1 MFRHARDA
9 HYVVVVSFSF
19 LHIFFWFFLVFA
31 PCLSRFRLLA
41 YRCSTFLLQTYSNVD
56 DRLTES
62 LREV

>member
-9 HYVVVVSFSF
+9 HYVVAVSFSF
-19 LHIFFWFFLVFA
+19 LHIFFVSFVFA